1 MEDNLQPE
9 EGNGRNYDRFAWKA
23 DDIRIIKPQSKQ
35 VDNNDDVSEQASDDR
50 SVVEIQK
57 KEILDILLSKRF
69 KNDELQ
75 KIIALANLIG
85 GPDGDDAITET
96 MYAYVTGIAD
106 WQVDY
111 ARFFAR
117 KPQSE

>member
-1 MEDNLQPE
+1 MEDKLQPK

-23 DDIRIIKPQSKQ
+23 DDIRIIKPLSEE

-50 SVVEIQK
+50 SVVEMQK

-106 WQVDY
+106 WQAHY
-111 ARFFAR
+111 AEFFSR